1 MWCANRPKAFQYM
14 KDAYL
19 VLLGH
24 KSVNGHGGITAPWEI
39 VMNTA
44 GYEIMSYRQISSQD
58 H

>member
-1 MWCANRPKAFQYM
+1 MVCKQPKSPSIHEGCISI
-14 KDAYL
+14 
-19 VLLGH
+19 LLGH

>member
-1 MWCANRPKAFQYM
+1 MWCANRPKALQYM

-24 KSVNGHGGITAPWEI
+24 KSVNGGITAPWEI

-44 GYEIMSYRQISSQD
+44 GYEIMS
-58 H
+58 